1 MKKLGLLVIVFAV
14 VFASCNTGN
23 TKVEIK
29 NFNDSVSY
37 AIGNDIA
44 KSFERS
50 KLDDINVD
58 IVYKAMK
65 DAYAKDAT
73 IMDSAAIAGVMQK
86 FQVQMRE
93 KAEADRIAENKE
105 KFKANLEEGKLFLT
119 ENKTKEG
126 VVTTESGLQY
136 KVIKKGNGASPATT
150 DKVKVHY
157 EGKLLDGTVFDSSY
171 EKKEAAEFGVTQV
184 IKGWTEVLQLM
195 KEGSTYEVYIPYDL
209 AYGER
214 GSGSIKPYSTLIFK
228 VELIKIVK

>member
-1 MKKLGLLVIVFAV
+1 MKNLGLLVVVFAV
-14 VFASCNTGN
+14 VFASCNNAGN
-23 TKVEIK
+23 TKVVIK

-119 ENKTKEG
+119 ENKTKE
-126 VVTTESGLQY
+126 
-136 KVIKKGNGASPATT
+136 
-150 DKVKVHY
+150 
-157 EGKLLDGTVFDSSY
+157 
-171 EKKEAAEFGVTQV
+171 
-184 IKGWTEVLQLM
+184 
-195 KEGSTYEVYIPYDL
+195 
-209 AYGER
+209 R
-214 GSGSIKPYSTLIFK
+214 
-228 VELIKIVK
+228 